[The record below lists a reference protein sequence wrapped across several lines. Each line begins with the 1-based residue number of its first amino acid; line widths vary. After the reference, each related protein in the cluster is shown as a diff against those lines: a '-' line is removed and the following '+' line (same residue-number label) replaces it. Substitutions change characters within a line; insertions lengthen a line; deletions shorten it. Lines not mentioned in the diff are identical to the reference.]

1 MTSGLSRAQFL
12 CMFAVVF
19 RLVSVRSVACSLSRE
34 MGGGALVAEV
44 LFFVP
49 AMEDCLWA
57 CWC

>member
-1 MTSGLSRAQFL
+1 
-12 CMFAVVF
+12 MFAVVF

-34 MGGGALVAEV
+34 MGGGEALVAKV
-44 LFFVP
+44 LFVS